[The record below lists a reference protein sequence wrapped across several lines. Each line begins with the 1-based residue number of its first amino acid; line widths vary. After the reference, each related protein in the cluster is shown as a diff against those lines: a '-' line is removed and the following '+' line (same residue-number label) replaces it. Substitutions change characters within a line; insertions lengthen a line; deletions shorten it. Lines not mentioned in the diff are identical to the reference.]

1 MSRLS
6 FNQHAL
12 PAALCCSRRLKPVF
26 FLFIFLLLVPLEA
39 PAQDADSERRWALDG
54 ALGPVKLTNL
64 HTMGQS
70 INSSLPSVK
79 TGLMTSLH
87 AEYFIL
93 ASHFSL
99 TAGYEKEELNY
110 QGQDLSAN
118 LQQAMLGGRWYPAP
132 KEWMVQPYIGLDAFC
147 NLGSTRQTITMN
159 SSATPVSKA
168 YERTGIIR
176 LPRFSMAP
184 VVGVDLYILSSVAL
198 QVTYSYRMGI
208 NSHADIR
215 SRYTDSSATSLSH
228 GSIHRHALAF
238 GLKFTFPFS
247 FTIKDADNLLNLLM
261 GDDDDY

>member
-12 PAALCCSRRLKPVF
+12 PAALCCSRRLKPAF
-26 FLFIFLLLVPLEA
+26 FLFIFLLLIPFEA
-39 PAQDADSERRWALDG
+39 PAQDADGERRWALDG

-64 HTMGQS
+64 HTTGQS
-70 INSSLPSVK
+70 VTASWPGVT

-87 AEYFIL
+87 AEYFIP
-93 ASHFSL
+93 ATHFSL
-99 TAGYEKEELNY
+99 TAGYEKEELNC

-118 LQQAMLGGRWYPAP
+118 LQQAMLGARWYPAP
-132 KEWMVQPYIGLDAFC
+132 KEWMVQPYIGLHAFC
-147 NLGSTRQTITMN
+147 NLGSTRQTLTMT
-159 SSATPVSKA
+159 SSATPASKA

-176 LPRFSMAP
+176 LPRFSVAP

-198 QVTYSYRMGI
+198 QVTYGYRMGI

-215 SRYTDSSATSLSH
+215 SHYTNSSATSLSH

-247 FTIKDADNLLNLLM
+247 FTTKDADNLLNLLM